1 MSAIGGAYSSRS
13 GRPQSPGLVDVRAVA
28 AAAVAAAA
36 AVPEVG
42 GGEAP
47 QAAARV
53 EVAVLAGVQGAPV
66 GGQDGLVVGARRVE
80 AGRVGPGQRGRQAVV
95 AGAHRSSVAG
105 PWAGVGSCPSRRRG
119 SGPRSPASP
128 FQGAHMG
135 IPSASYSIT
144 MRVHLGADPLGI
156 GRITT
161 AVGEAAGTV
170 VAVDIVESH
179 PDLLVV
185 DLTCNAVDARHA
197 DAITQAVGTIEG
209 AEVHAV
215 SDRTFLLHL
224 GGKLEV
230 ASKVPLRT
238 RDDLSMAYTPGV
250 ARVCLA
256 IAANPA
262 DARKLTIKRNT
273 VAVVTDGS
281 AVLGLG
287 NIGPEAA
294 MPVMEG
300 KALLFKEFAGVD
312 AWPVCLATQ
321 DTDEIVRTV
330 ELLAPGYGGVNLE
343 DIAAPRC
350 FEVERRLRESL
361 DIPVFHDDQHGTAIV
376 VLAALTNAL
385 RVVGKDLDGVRLVLS
400 GSGAAGVAII
410 KILQAEGVGE
420 IVACDRAGALH
431 KGRQGLD
438 ESKRWV
444 ADHTN
449 PDGLTGSLRD
459 ALAGAEVFVGGS
471 GPGILEPAGARR
483 PAALFATGRSDE
495 PNQINNVLAFPG
507 VFRGA
512 LEAGAPTISEA
523 MKE

>member
-1 MSAIGGAYSSRS
+1 
-13 GRPQSPGLVDVRAVA
+13 
-28 AAAVAAAA
+28 
-36 AVPEVG
+36 
-42 GGEAP
+42 
-47 QAAARV
+47 
-53 EVAVLAGVQGAPV
+53 
-66 GGQDGLVVGARRVE
+66 
-80 AGRVGPGQRGRQAVV
+80 
-95 AGAHRSSVAG
+95 
-105 PWAGVGSCPSRRRG
+105 
-119 SGPRSPASP
+119 
-128 FQGAHMG
+128 MG

-161 AVGEAAGTV
+161 AVGESAGTV

-179 PDLLVV
+179 PELLVV

-197 DAITQAVGTIEG
+197 DAITQAVGAIEG
-209 AEVHAV
+209 ADVHAV

-230 ASKVPLRT
+230 TSKVPLRT

-250 ARVCLA
+250 ARVCRA

-300 KALLFKEFAGVD
+300 KALLFKQFAGVD

-385 RVVGKDLDGVRLVLS
+385 RVVGKDLGAVRVVLS

-410 KILQAEGVGE
+410 KILQAEGVGQ
-420 IVACDRAGALH
+420 IVACDRDGVAPQGPRRAWTRASAGWPSTPTPTASP
-431 KGRQGLD
+431 GRCATPWPAPTC
-438 ESKRWV
+438 SS
-444 ADHTN
+444 
-449 PDGLTGSLRD
+449 GS
-459 ALAGAEVFVGGS
+459 AA
-471 GPGILEPAGARR
+471 PASSSRPTSPPWAATRSCSPWPTPTPRSTR
-483 PAALFATGRSDE
+483 PAPAATPPWSPPAAATSPTRSTTCS
-495 PNQINNVLAFPG
+495 PS
-507 VFRGA
+507 RGCS
-512 LEAGAPTISEA
+512 GAPSTPAPTPSPRR
-523 MKE
+523 